1 MYNEY
6 MQIIFYITIFCLG
19 LALASFLN
27 ALMYRIDK
35 EYKYPDIFI
44 KPSHCE
50 KCKKQLQ
57 WYDLIPVLSY
67 VFTKGKCTKCGK
79 KINIYYPISE
89 LFLGI
94 SMFLLYYTS
103 SQWYVYIILI
113 ILFCFTYFD
122 IEYKGIPQT
131 PTLLFLMSGLIY
143 TVVNSIINHE
153 LLSNA
158 LLSGLLLIVGI
169 TTLLIIMYGFKN
181 LKEGF
186 GFGDFLIL
194 VTLSMFLTTQQFWL
208 LFWISIFLALIVSIF
223 GFITKKYNRKTAL
236 PLLPF
241 FTLGYI
247 VVVTYSDV
255 LLKYLSNILV
265 II

>member
-1 MYNEY
+1 
-6 MQIIFYITIFCLG
+6 MQIIMYIYFFLLG
-19 LALASFLN
+19 LVLASFLN

-50 KCKKQLQ
+50 KCKKQLK
-57 WYDLIPVLSY
+57 WYDLIPILSY
-67 VFTKGKCTKCGK
+67 IFTKGKCSKCGK

-103 SQWYVYIILI
+103 SPWYTYVILI
-113 ILFCFTYFD
+113 VLFCFTYFD
-122 IEYKGIPQT
+122 VKYKGIPQL
-131 PTLLFLMSGLIY
+131 PTMIFLLSGLVY
-143 TVVNSIINHE
+143 TVINSI
-153 LLSNA
+153 LSNDLIVNA
-158 LLSGLLLIVGI
+158 LPSGLLLIVGI
-169 TTLLIIMYGFKN
+169 TLLLVIMYGIKN

-186 GFGDFLIL
+186 GFGDFLVL
-194 VTLSMFLTTQQFWL
+194 LTLSMFLTTQEFWL
-208 LFWISIFLALIVSIF
+208 LFWISIFTALIVSIF
-223 GFITKKYNRKTAL
+223 GFITKKYNKKTAL

-247 VVVTYSDV
+247 VVVTYSDTI
-255 LLKYLSNILV
+255 LKYLSNVL
-265 II
+265 III

>member
-1 MYNEY
+1 
-6 MQIIFYITIFCLG
+6 MQNIFYITIFCLG
-19 LALASFLN
+19 LVLASFLN

-35 EYKYPDIFI
+35 EYKYPEIFI

-67 VFTKGKCTKCGK
+67 IFTKGKCSKCGK

-103 SQWYVYIILI
+103 SPWYTYVILV
-113 ILFCFTYFD
+113 ILFSLTYFD
-122 IEYKGIPQT
+122 LVYKAIPQT
-131 PTLLFLMSGLIY
+131 PTLLFLLSGLIY
-143 TVVNSIINHE
+143 TVINSFLNHE
-153 LLSNA
+153 LVSNA
-158 LLSGLLLIVGI
+158 LLSGLLLILGI
-169 TTLLIIMYGFKN
+169 TLLLILMYGFKN
-181 LKEGF
+181 FKEGF
-186 GFGDFLIL
+186 GFGDFLVL
-194 VTLSMFLTTQQFWL
+194 LTLSMFLTTQQFWL
-208 LFWISIFLALIVSIF
+208 LFWISIFIALIVSIL

-247 VVVTYSDV
+247 VVVTYSEPI
-255 LLKYLSNILV
+255 LKYLSSIL
-265 II
+265 IIL